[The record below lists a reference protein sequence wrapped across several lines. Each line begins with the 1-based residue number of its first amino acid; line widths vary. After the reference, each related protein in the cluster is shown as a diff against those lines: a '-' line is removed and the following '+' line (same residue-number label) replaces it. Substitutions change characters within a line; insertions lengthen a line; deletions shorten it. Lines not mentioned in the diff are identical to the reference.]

1 MMRNMCERERWL
13 ERIHNFGVVVA
24 LGSLGNMIVVNTL
37 EIGEHKFIINVL
49 KILS

>member
-1 MMRNMCERERWL
+1 VDASFRHWGL
-13 ERIHNFGVVVA
+13 ERIHNFGVVVVA
-24 LGSLGNMIVVNTL
+24 LGSIGNMIMVNTL